1 MNLEVWG
8 QVDEK
13 YNVLVRPYRNF
24 TPIKFIDCVEFSAL
38 LLVEMTLASQKTG
51 LRNDFSQKLV
61 CEVKTA
67 SELLKPVF
75 LLNFTFDFTLLC

>member
-1 MNLEVWG
+1 MGMKDKAITISYFFIVKLKKQKNIMNLEVWG

-38 LLVEMTLASQKTG
+38 LLVEMTLAK
-51 LRNDFSQKLV
+51 NWFAK
-61 CEVKTA
+61 
-67 SELLKPVF
+67 
-75 LLNFTFDFTLLC
+75 

>member
-1 MNLEVWG
+1 MDMKDKAITISYFFIVKLKKQKNIMNLEVWG

-38 LLVEMTLASQKTG
+38 LLVEMTLAK
-51 LRNDFSQKLV
+51 NWFAK
-61 CEVKTA
+61 
-67 SELLKPVF
+67 
-75 LLNFTFDFTLLC
+75 